1 MQVINKKIIVIFI
14 CISIFVFGLF
24 KLFNKEKIEL
34 DNVILDINNSKDNLA
49 IYVEDNKGNYVE
61 YENNNFPKNGYVFNK
76 ELSGCIDTYG
86 NDVKDILNF
95 EEGIGVSINTNK
107 TLYCYLYFDEK
118 ENIGNICSEK
128 TMQECMNS
136 NKKNITTIANLNADQ
151 AGLYRYQGTRDEV
164 NNNYICFG
172 TNDKEQ
178 CLNDTEHY
186 MYRILGIKDNGQ
198 IKLIKNTP
206 IKEGNTTNFLWYN
219 DSQVK
224 TIWGDS
230 DLFKRLNG
238 THSTLSNI
246 FINSTEYSYL
256 KDSTWLN
263 RIADSDW
270 YQGFIRGGILN
281 GKTAYEVYQMENGD
295 ADTTYTDLVGEI
307 TKSVTERFSLLKNAK
322 IGLMYM
328 TDYNYALQKDGYNCY
343 GAGLKCSQNW
353 LHIFGT
359 LKTYEHIITAYGYYN
374 GSFQR
379 LAIYYN
385 WSTDNDGYFM
395 DRGNDAWLNRPV
407 FFLVSTINLTGI
419 GTIDNPYI
427 IN

>member
-1 MQVINKKIIVIFI
+1 MNITNKKIISIFI
-14 CISIFVFGLF
+14 ALSLLIIGLVYF
-24 KLFNKEKIEL
+24 LPKKEVEL
-34 DNVILDINNSKDNLA
+34 GEVKLDIKDTKDNLA
-49 IYVEDNKGNYVE
+49 IYIEDNKGNYIE
-61 YENNNFPKNGYVFNK
+61 QENSNYPKTGYVFNND
-76 ELSGCIDTYG
+76 LSGCIDTNG
-86 NDVKDILNF
+86 NEVEKILDY
-95 EEGIGVSINTNK
+95 EENVGVSINTNR
-107 TLYCYLYFDEK
+107 TVYCYLYFDEK

-128 TMQECMNS
+128 NMQECMNN
-136 NKKNITTIANLNADQ
+136 NKENITTIANLNADQ

-172 TNDKEQ
+172 TSSKEE

-186 MYRILGIKDNGQ
+186 MYRILGIKEDGQ

-206 IKEGNTTNFLWYN
+206 IKEGNTTTFQWHNN
-219 DSQVK
+219 QEK

-238 THSTLSNI
+238 QHKSLSNI

-263 RIADSDW
+263 RIADSNW
-270 YQGFIRGGILN
+270 YQGFTMGSILN

-295 ADTTYTDLVGEI
+295 ADTSYGDLVNGAI
-307 TKSVTERFSLLKNAK
+307 QSVTERFSLLENAK
-322 IGLMYM
+322 IGIINM
-328 TDYNYALQKDGYNCY
+328 TDYNYALQEGGYNCY
-343 GAGLKCSQNW
+343 GKDCKNNW
-353 LHIFGT
+353 LYNTKNWSREILMT
-359 LKTYEHIITAYGYYN
+359 RYGYHASVKSYLCTVIDYDIK
-374 GSFQR
+374 SEE
-379 LAIYYN
+379 
-385 WSTDNDGYFM
+385 NDGFIM
-395 DRGNDAWLNRPV
+395 DGSCNATIRPV